1 MNYVE
6 RLRTAHGLERLQ
18 PRVRKF
24 AAAIQEARRQRAR
37 ATVVVH
43 CPGIPESQTITVR
56 SRFGPM
62 CSACGAVIDRSPSH
76 TTIKA
81 WPT

>member
-1 MNYVE
+1 MTYIE
-6 RLRTAHGLERLQ
+6 RLRTVRGLEERL
-18 PRVRKF
+18 PGVMRF

-37 ATVVVH
+37 PRVVVR
-43 CPGIPESQTITVR
+43 CPGIPESETIAVR

-76 TTIKA
+76 SIIKE
-81 WPT
+81 

>member
-1 MNYVE
+1 MSYVE
-6 RLRTAHGLERLQ
+6 RLRTAGGLEE
-18 PRVRKF
+18 VRPGVMKF

-37 ATVVVH
+37 PTVVVH
-43 CPGIPESQTITVR
+43 CPGIPESHTITVR

-76 TTIKA
+76 TIVKA
-81 WPT
+81 WRP